1 MNRFQVSIK
10 RSLVTVVAILML
22 ATSLPLPLLAAMPV
36 SVDYEHIDKEQST
49 ILNADSVF
57 KAAEFDKDPTAR
69 DEANRQIQN
78 PPMPKTY
85 TYEIDYLAL
94 RGGSNES
101 AYQPYIA
108 TVGESASAEEKSRIS
123 KVITFPDLPGYR
135 KPRVRQKIDYDSIIK
150 EAKDQ
155 PRPGLTH
162 YRKVDSNLYEPKQ
175 VTIMVKHRFESLDK
189 PGTFDVDKEISAPMT
204 GYVGTIQ
211 PVPFLSDDKVNG
223 YQPESAD
230 IRICMPDQE
239 GAKGFTVERRYYR
252 KSYDVVYHTNGGTDI
267 PAKRL
272 YYGQKI
278 PKLEED
284 PSKRGVTLKGWV
296 ADQDLIYRDA
306 GIDTTIPKG
315 TLIEK
320 DKIKSNK
327 LIMPATDVTFTAQ
340 WDDKKKANYT
350 IQFWTQKAESG
361 NYDENKLG
369 PDGYDFAGATVVKDA
384 ETGTA
389 PDLDLVRPEN
399 VQFPDIPSDILT
411 EIRGGK
417 WKRLEEYYTRN
428 EKKTTKENLEDPNES
443 QPAKQVIKTVRPDGE
458 TVYNIYYDRREYTLL
473 FEKAPAAINDNIELE
488 SRMHVPSS
496 NENEKFID
504 YDSTYDPIKDPKKEK
519 YKPYSTTA
527 KFGERI
533 KGWPNDFWLID
544 KAKGVL
550 FPPRTSFLGWNRN
563 TVDQFNDPYVEFNDT
578 PPYWLSSKDFIDR
591 YKWGDPQEGRIN
603 PVTESTSTGEPL
615 DEYTMSFGPV
625 ASISNGP
632 DDHQF
637 AIYYLEYMFQGMED
651 EGRDSSYHFDPDMS
665 SVKIDT
671 HNPYP
676 YPAPYIPGFKSDA
689 PIDGDVQA
697 ISIDDMKWAYLLEG
711 STESKLHI
719 SLDEVSKKN
728 PNGKVSKNPE
738 GEATYRP
745 YNERSFFTAPPIQD
759 NQISQVPFENIK
771 KYHLT
776 FPYKRL
782 KYNIFLD
789 TNPYTIDDSKE
800 LESKTLSDGSSV
812 KIAGIY
818 YQKPLRKVDKLDQF
832 AAKLTDQDRPENLPD
847 SYVFKGW
854 SMDPEGNTMIKDT
867 SKNLEADRLEKEID
881 KKYKELSDN
890 YDKMT
895 GFYKALRNIEERE
908 TKTVEEEESV
918 KEEKKKTQEKIGP
931 LTNTDK
937 KLHDELSKLKAE
949 LQVADLTMPNHDI
962 VLYAI
967 WGEPDLEWTLTFD
980 PDGGKFKEP
989 DGKKIKTI
997 EPLNLATHKEGDS
1010 IVTSM
1015 GKAKYS
1021 VPVLQKKPSSADAPQ
1036 VFSVKHRMTIYE
1048 PNEPIKEDQPNQPD
1062 DPFYFI
1068 RPTKPGFDF
1077 GGWEVIHKKPD
1088 GSIDTDYVEQFG
1100 VRELYA
1106 FGNEVVSDVYLKAI
1120 WINNDLVT
1128 VQVKHHIMDED
1139 LNNEVELH
1147 TTELK
1152 EQRVGQYIYTNAKK
1166 HGEEFLLVPK
1176 DELTK
1181 KDNQYYKKY
1190 CEETDRSNSFYQNLR
1205 IMSEEE
1211 IKAAKEKNPSLTDDF
1226 INTFHYFYRPFRK
1239 RHYRVNYLGIK
1250 DPSEESENTLLS
1262 IADHSKLP
1270 KDSNY
1275 SHILEPEEVTNGNR
1289 DYDARNYRPLPGWK
1303 LESANQVQLIFDLD
1317 EHGNIQGINGVP
1329 SKEGVLPQVNFYYQD
1344 VRVIHRKGKESATPT
1359 GYCRI
1364 TFKADEGGSF
1374 GTDKDGKEIKEL
1386 YYDVIEGLEFRNLG
1400 VVPATP
1406 NDPASSSY
1414 AAKLQVQPGYTF
1426 KAWED
1431 SALLNKDTVI
1441 RESYTFTAKFT
1452 KQDAKEIVVF
1462 ESWKDGNDWVNDF
1475 LPTDKQYND
1484 ALADLKT
1491 EEFTGYEL
1499 RDKDD
1504 KVYEKLKEKEGEAPS
1519 DQPPRHE
1526 SIAAEI
1532 EWKGGTPFDVDIPVK
1547 VFKNIY
1553 RALDDANMPSVVREN
1568 IILKE
1573 KFVKVV
1579 VDPTNLA
1586 IDKQKKTYYVN
1597 PDAKVLIPNET
1608 PKPIPGYVFKGWRYK
1623 DANQDE
1629 QSIDLAQR
1637 HQIKAERTIYA
1648 VFEKESEFSATEIT
1662 VPESFQEGNTWVNS
1676 FLPSED
1682 DLKDA
1687 LRHQGE
1693 KSLPGDA
1700 KVDFGEGDASS
1711 WKTYSS
1717 LEKLKEALYD
1727 KLQEKKNP
1735 DDKSSRTEYVTA
1747 KITHGT
1753 KVAFVEIPIKVIKNI
1768 YEGKTLED
1776 KPEYVPEDYVKV
1788 ILNPTQHAKSP
1799 QKTVFYVNP
1808 KAQVIIPG
1816 KNPEGIDPY
1825 TFAAWTYEKD
1835 GGDVEFDLAKRH
1847 KFTKSPTLITAT
1859 YTTPDIIPYDPQD
1872 PEVRPTGYWRV
1883 TFEHDSGL
1891 RFANNPKPQAY
1902 LVRHD
1907 AGKKL
1912 GDPDLVKPSVEALI
1926 GYSFE
1931 KWDKADDLVIQ
1942 SDLTVTAKSKA
1953 IPDYLKKD
1961 KDTPK
1966 PDGYVE
1972 VVFVAGEHGT
1982 VPKTTYFVNPTK
1994 YLTLDPPATTPDTG
2008 YEFSSWDKDPRIPT
2022 QYTESITTITASFVP
2037 IGAIQTEETPGYVKV
2052 SFEIEGDGGSIVDGE
2067 VVTYYVDPNQ
2077 KVTLPDPHVIEE
2089 TGYKFEGWK
2098 PNPKT
2103 PTTYTEPTTIKGT
2116 FGPLDPIIPI
2126 ENPEKPEVS
2135 KPDGYVQVTFVP
2147 GTGGT
2152 LEGTKLYYV
2161 NPKAGKTLRDLA
2173 HPTIQPFTGY
2183 QANGWDKASDTSI
2196 TSDLTVTAQYAPY
2209 DDVIE
2214 KTKEDDSEKPQ
2225 GYIKVIFDTTDKGTI
2240 DGTNPEKSEKTVFV
2254 NPNKPVIL
2262 KDFAPKVAPK
2272 TGNEFARWDVD
2283 LQKLTVYQDGDRILA
2298 LYNTLDNIKTEETSG
2313 YAKVIFKQGDHG
2325 NLLKTVGGIPVATV
2339 SYWVKP
2345 GVKITLPAPLVK
2357 PDIGYRFVQWDKD
2370 LEVLAKEGDKPI
2382 EITAQYREYPDV
2394 MPGPGFKPDG
2404 YVTVT
2409 FKAGD
2414 HGKLQG
2420 TTVYYVNPEKT
2431 VDLTPRA
2438 DAIYKKPDIG
2448 YKPNDKNVWAPQ
2460 IPSNQQITVDTE
2472 YTFHFEPL
2480 ADVIKEEE
2488 GKTKPD
2494 GYVTVTFI
2502 PTDKATD
2509 KTKARSS
2516 YWVNPEKE
2524 VSITPGDPDGREED
2538 NNGISWTYHFIRWST
2553 SRGDTASWDKKE
2565 GKPTVVKGT
2574 FTQDTEITAQYL
2586 TSLDQQPI
2594 LPPPIP
2600 KEGVTTPIGV
2610 RPEAK
2615 ELIENIPG
2623 SSTKDPLPE
2632 KTQFSYVPGGEP
2644 NVEKPGE
2651 VPAKVRV
2658 TYPNGKTVDVDVT
2671 ITVVAQKK
2679 PTARAIYVPVEG
2691 KFPTTEDYEK
2701 ALSKPERAEL
2711 QSVSI
2716 KTNPDVSKVGQA
2728 EAKIIVTYTNG
2739 QTFEVDVP
2747 VIVFGDVI
2755 EQEHGDSIPD
2765 LGN

>member
-1 MNRFQVSIK
+1 M
-10 RSLVTVVAILML
+10 VTVVAILML
-22 ATSLPLPLLAAMPV
+22 ATSLPLPLLAEMPV

-49 ILNADSVF
+49 ILNADAVF
-57 KAAEFDKDPTAR
+57 IPAEFKEDPKNKG
-69 DEANRQIQN
+69 EANEQIQN
-78 PPMPKTY
+78 PPTPETY
-85 TYEIDYLAL
+85 TYEIDYLVP
-94 RGGSNES
+94 REGRQDS

-108 TVGESASAEEKSRIS
+108 TVGESASAEEKLKIS
-123 KVITFPDLPGYR
+123 KVINFPDLLGYR
-135 KPRVRQKIDYDSIIK
+135 KPRVRQKIDYNSIRK
-150 EAKDQ
+150 KAKDQ
-155 PRPGLTH
+155 PKPGLTH
-162 YRKVDSNLYEPKQ
+162 YRKVDSYLYEPNL
-175 VTIMVKHRFESLDK
+175 VMITVRHRFESLDN
-189 PGTFDVDKEISAPMT
+189 PGTFDDKKDIYSPMR
-204 GYVGTIQ
+204 GKVGDIQ
-211 PVPFLSDDKVNG
+211 PVPLFIGDELNG
-223 YQPESAD
+223 YQPESTE
-230 IRICMPDQE
+230 ISVRMPDQV

-252 KSYDVVYHTNGGTDI
+252 KSYDVVYHSDGGTDI

-284 PSKRGVTLKGWV
+284 PSKRGASLKGWV

-306 GIDTTIPKG
+306 GKDTTLPKG
-315 TLIEK
+315 TPIEK
-320 DKIKSNK
+320 DKIKSNN

-340 WDDKKKANYT
+340 WKDQEKANYT

-361 NYDENKLG
+361 DYDENKLG

-384 ETGTA
+384 EPGTA
-389 PDLDLVRPEN
+389 PDLNQVRPEN
-399 VQFPDIPSDILT
+399 VQFPDIPSDIL
-411 EIRGGK
+411 EKIRGGEWDLLK
-417 WKRLEEYYTRN
+417 KYYGRN
-428 EKKTTKENLEDPNES
+428 EKKTEKENLVDPNETDET
-443 QPAKQVIKTVRPDGE
+443 KKVIKKVRPDGE
-458 TVYNIYYDRREYTLL
+458 TVYNIYYDRQKYTLL
-473 FEKAPAAINDNIELE
+473 FEKAPAAVNSDIELE
-488 SRMHVPSS
+488 SRMHVPTSD
-496 NENEKFID
+496 ENEKFTN
-504 YDSTYDPIKDPKKEK
+504 YDSTYDPTKKEDYNP
-519 YKPYSTTA
+519 YKTTA

-544 KAKGVL
+544 KDYGVA
-550 FPPRTSFLGWNRN
+550 FPEYTSFLGWNRN
-563 TVDQFNDPYVEFNDT
+563 TEGQVDETWPDPEFNDT

-591 YKWGDPQEGRIN
+591 RRWGMPDEELIE
-603 PVTESTSTGEPL
+603 PVSESTSTGEPL
-615 DEYTMSFGPV
+615 PKYTMSFGPT
-625 ASISNGP
+625 ISG
-632 DDHQF
+632 DFQF
-637 AIYYLEYMFQGMED
+637 AIYYLEYLFQGMED
-651 EGRDSSYHFDPDMS
+651 EGTDSSYHFDPDMS
-665 SVKIDT
+665 YVKIDT
-671 HNPYP
+671 DGEYT
-676 YPAPYIPGFKSDA
+676 YPAPYIPGFESVA
-689 PIDGDVQA
+689 PTDNYNEQG
-697 ISIDDMKWAYLLEG
+697 ISYKMPEWAYLLDG
-711 STESKLHI
+711 STESELHS
-719 SLDEVSKKN
+719 SLD
-728 PNGKVSKNPE
+728 KVSKRNPK
-738 GEATYRP
+738 GEESTYRP
-745 YNERSFFTAPPIQD
+745 YNERSFFTAPPLQKNEI
-759 NQISQVPFENIK
+759 NGVPFKDIK

-800 LESKTLSDGSSV
+800 LESKTLNDGSSV
-812 KIAGIY
+812 KIEGIY
-818 YQKPLRKVDKLDQF
+818 YQKPLRKVNKLDEF
-832 AAKLTDQDRPENLPD
+832 ATKLTDQDRPKNLPD

-854 SMDPEGNTMIKDT
+854 SMDPEGNTMIKDWSVDSEGNTVIKDT
-867 SKNLEADRLEKEID
+867 SKNLEADRLEREIA

-890 YDKMT
+890 YDQMT
-895 GFYKALRNIEERE
+895 ELYNAIRELEKRE
-908 TKTVEEEESV
+908 TKTVEEKESV
-918 KEEKKKTQEKIGP
+918 DKEIEKTQEKIGP
-931 LTNTDK
+931 LTRKDK
-937 KLHDELSKLKAE
+937 KLHDELSQLKAE

-980 PDGGKFKEP
+980 PDGGEFKEP
-989 DGKKIKTI
+989 DGKKIKI
-997 EPLNLATHKEGDS
+997 EPLNLATHKEGES

-1015 GKAKYS
+1015 GKAKYR
-1021 VPVLQKKPSSADAPQ
+1021 VPQEMPLSADGHQ
-1036 VFSVKHRMTIYE
+1036 TFSVKHRMTIYE
-1048 PNEPIKEDQPNQPD
+1048 PNEPIKQDQPNQPD

-1068 RPTKPGFDF
+1068 RPKRDGYDF

-1088 GSIDTDYVEQFG
+1088 GSIDNSYMRNFH

-1120 WINNDLVT
+1120 WIKNDLVT
-1128 VQVKHHIMDED
+1128 VQVKHHMMDED
-1139 LNNEVELH
+1139 LKNEVNLN
-1147 TTELK
+1147 TIDLLP
-1152 EQRVGQYIYTNAKK
+1152 QRVGQVVYTTGTEQGK
-1166 HGEEFLLVPK
+1166 EVLLVPAV
-1176 DELTK
+1176 ELQEK
-1181 KDNQYYKKY
+1181 EVQNYEKY
-1190 CEETDRSNSFYQNLR
+1190 LEVTGRSNSFYQNLR

-1211 IKAAKEKNPSLTDDF
+1211 IEKAKKENPSLTDDF

-1250 DPSEESENTLLS
+1250 DPSEESENSLLS
-1262 IADHSKLP
+1262 IADHSKLA

-1275 SHILEPEEVTNGNR
+1275 SYILAPEEVTNGNL

-1344 VRVIHRKGKESATPT
+1344 VRVIHRKGKESATPD
-1359 GYCRI
+1359 GYHRI
-1364 TFKADEGGSF
+1364 IFRADEGGSF
-1374 GTDKDGKEIKEL
+1374 GADKDGEPIKEL
-1386 YYDVIEGLEFRNLG
+1386 YYDVIDGLEFRNLG

-1406 NDPASSSY
+1406 KDPASSSY
-1414 AAKLQVQPGYTF
+1414 AAKIQVQPGYTF
-1426 KAWED
+1426 KAWDD

-1491 EEFTGYEL
+1491 EEFTGYKL

-1553 RALDDANMPSVVREN
+1553 RALDDANMPSVVRDN
-1568 IILKE
+1568 PILKE

-1579 VDPTNLA
+1579 VDPTKLA
-1586 IDKQKKTYYVN
+1586 KDTQKKTYYVN
-1597 PDAKVLIPNET
+1597 PDAKVQIPNET
-1608 PKPIPGYVFKGWRYK
+1608 PEPIPGYVFKGWRYK

-1629 QSIDLAQR
+1629 QSIDLSQR

-1662 VPESFQEGNTWVNS
+1662 VPESFRDGDTWVNS

-1687 LRHQGE
+1687 LRYQGE

-1700 KVDFGEGDASS
+1700 KVEFGEGDASS
-1711 WKTYSS
+1711 WKAYKS
-1717 LEKLKEALYD
+1717 LEDSLYSKLKE
-1727 KLQEKKNP
+1727 KENP

-1747 KITHGT
+1747 KITTGS
-1753 KVAFVEIPIKVIKNI
+1753 KVAYVEIPIKVIKNI

-1788 ILNPTQHAKSP
+1788 ILDPTQHAKLP

-1808 KAQVIIPG
+1808 EAKVLIPG
-1816 KNPEGIDPY
+1816 EDPEGIDPY
-1825 TFAAWTYEKD
+1825 SFDAWRLGKD
-1835 GGDVEFDLAKRH
+1835 GAGERH
-1847 KFTKSPTLITAT
+1847 TLDARRQFQKETYIKATYKSPT
-1859 YTTPDIIPYDPQD
+1859 IIPYDPQD
-1872 PEVRPTGYWRV
+1872 PKVRPTGYWRV

-2283 LQKLTVYQDGDRILA
+2283 LQKLTVYQDGDRIQA

-2357 PDIGYRFVQWDKD
+2357 PNTGYRFDQWNKD
-2370 LEVLAKEGDKPI
+2370 LEVKATAGSEI
-2382 EITAQYREYPDV
+2382 VITAEYASYPPIL
-2394 MPGPGFKPDG
+2394 PGPGFQPDG
-2404 YVTVT
+2404 YVIVT
-2409 FKAGD
+2409 FEPKD
-2414 HGKLQG
+2414 HGKLIG

-2431 VDLTPRA
+2431 VNLTPMA
-2438 DAIYKKPDIG
+2438 DAIYKKPDLG
-2448 YKPNDKNVWAPQ
+2448 YLPGNWDKQ
-2460 IPSNQQITVDTE
+2460 IPSNERITQNIT
-2472 YTFHFEPL
+2472 YIFNFIPNEP
-2480 ADVIKEEE
+2480 VIKEEE

-2574 FTQDTEITAQYL
+2574 FTQDTEITAQYS
-2586 TSLDQQPI
+2586 TSLDQQPL

-2610 RPEAK
+2610 TPEAK

-2644 NVEKPGE
+2644 NVKEPGE

-2716 KTNPDVSKVGQA
+2716 KTNPDVSKVGQSKA
-2728 EAKIIVTYTNG
+2728 GIIVTYTNG

-2747 VIVFGDVI
+2747 VIVFGNVI

>member
-1 MNRFQVSIK
+1 MNRFQISIK

-22 ATSLPLPLLAAMPV
+22 ATSVPLPLLAEMPV
-36 SVDYEHIDKEQST
+36 SVDYEHIDKELSK
-49 ILNADSVF
+49 ILNADAVF
-57 KAAEFDKDPTAR
+57 IPAEFAEDPKNPG
-69 DEANRQIQN
+69 EANRQIQN
-78 PPMPKTY
+78 PPTPETY
-85 TYEIDYLAL
+85 TYEIDYLVP
-94 RGGSNES
+94 REGRQDS

-108 TVGESASAEEKSRIS
+108 TVGESASAEEKSKIS
-123 KVITFPDLPGYR
+123 KVITFPDLLGYR
-135 KPRVRQKIDYDSIIK
+135 KPRVRQKIDYNSIIK
-150 EAKDQ
+150 KAKDQ
-155 PRPGLTH
+155 PKPGLTH
-162 YRKVDSNLYEPKQ
+162 YRKVDSYLYEPNL
-175 VTIMVKHRFESLDK
+175 VMITVRHRFESLDN
-189 PGTFDVDKEISAPMT
+189 PGTFDDKKDIYSPMR
-204 GYVGTIQ
+204 GKVGDIQ
-211 PVPFLSDDKVNG
+211 PVPLFIGDELNG
-223 YQPESAD
+223 YQPESTE
-230 IRICMPDQE
+230 ISVRMPDQV

-252 KSYDVVYHTNGGTDI
+252 KSYDVVYNSDGGTDI

-284 PSKRGVTLKGWV
+284 PSKRGASLKGWV

-306 GIDTTIPKG
+306 GKDTTLPKG
-315 TLIEK
+315 TPIEK
-320 DKIKSNK
+320 DKIKSNN
-327 LIMPATDVTFTAQ
+327 LIMPDTDVTFTAQ
-340 WDDKKKANYT
+340 WKDQEKANYT

-361 NYDENKLG
+361 DYDENKLG

-384 ETGTA
+384 EPGTA
-389 PDLDLVRPEN
+389 PDLDQVRPEN
-399 VQFPDIPSDILT
+399 VQFPDIPSDIL
-411 EIRGGK
+411 EKIRGGE
-417 WKRLEEYYTRN
+417 WDLLEKYYGRN
-428 EKKTTKENLEDPNES
+428 EKKTEKENLVDPNETDET
-443 QPAKQVIKTVRPDGE
+443 KKVIKKVRPDGE

-473 FEKAPAAINDNIELE
+473 FEKSPAILDVWENIGFE
-488 SRMHVPSS
+488 SKMHVPTS
-496 NENEKFID
+496 NENEPFKN
-504 YDSTYDPIKDPKKEK
+504 YDSTKAVN
-519 YKPYSTTA
+519 KPYETTA

-544 KAKGVL
+544 KNDGVA
-550 FPPRTSFLGWNRN
+550 FPESTSFLGWNRN
-563 TVDQFNDPYVEFNDT
+563 TEDQVSGDWPAEEYIDT

-591 YKWGDPQEGRIN
+591 RRGGLPDEDLII
-603 PVTESTSTGEPL
+603 PVTKSTSTGKTLPK
-615 DEYTMSFGPV
+615 YTMSFGPTV
-625 ASISNGP
+625 SAEN
-632 DDHQF
+632 QF
-637 AIYYLEYMFQGMED
+637 AIFYLEYIFQGMED
-651 EGRDSSYHFDPDMS
+651 EETDSSYHFDPDMS
-665 SVKIDT
+665 YVKIDT
-671 HNPYP
+671 SVEYT
-676 YPAPYIPGFKSDA
+676 YPAPYIPGFESEA
-689 PIDGDVQA
+689 PTDEYDVQG
-697 ISIDDMKWAYLLEG
+697 ISIKDIEHNKWAYSLKG
-711 STESKLHI
+711 STESELHI

-728 PNGKVSKNPE
+728 PKGEESKNPE
-738 GEATYRP
+738 GKVTYRP
-745 YNERSFFTAPPIQD
+745 YNERSFFTAPPLQKNEI
-759 NQISQVPFENIK
+759 NGVPFKDIE

-854 SMDPEGNTMIKDT
+854 SMDPEGNTMIKDS
-867 SKNLEADRLEKEID
+867 SKNNEAKRLEGEID

-890 YDKMT
+890 YDQMT
-895 GFYKALRNIEERE
+895 ELYNAIKELEERKTT
-908 TKTVEEEESV
+908 TKEEMESV
-918 KEEKKKTQEKIGP
+918 TTEIKETQKKIGP
-931 LTNTDK
+931 LTSKDK
-937 KLHDELSKLKAE
+937 QLHDELSQLKAE

-967 WGEPDLEWTLTFD
+967 WGEPDLEWTITFD
-980 PDGGKFKEP
+980 LDGGTFNT
-989 DGKKIKTI
+989 IQTVRTI

-1021 VPVLQKKPSSADAPQ
+1021 VPQKMSPSADGPQ
-1036 VFSVKHRMTIYE
+1036 IFSVKHRMTIYE

-1068 RPTKPGFDF
+1068 RPTKDGYDF

-1106 FGNEVVSDVYLKAI
+1106 FGNEVVTDVYLKAI
-1120 WINNDLVT
+1120 WIKNDLVT
-1128 VQVKHHIMDED
+1128 VQVKNHMLDED
-1139 LNNEVELH
+1139 LKHEVVLSGEPLVP
-1147 TTELK
+1147 
-1152 EQRVGQYIYTNAKK
+1152 QRVGQLVYTTGTEQGK
-1166 HGEEFLLVPK
+1166 EVLLVPLY
-1176 DELTK
+1176 ELQEK
-1181 KDNQYYKKY
+1181 EVQNYEKY
-1190 CEETDRSNSFYQNLR
+1190 LEVTGRSNSFYQNLR

-1211 IKAAKEKNPSLTDDF
+1211 IEKAKKENPSLTDDF

-1250 DPSEESENTLLS
+1250 DPSKESENSLLS

-1317 EHGNIQGINGVP
+1317 KDGNIQGINGVP

-1374 GTDKDGKEIKEL
+1374 GTDNEGNEIKEL
-1386 YYDVIEGLEFRNLG
+1386 YYDVIEGLEFRNFNKL
-1400 VVPATP
+1400 VPATP
-1406 NDPASSSY
+1406 DQTGAPSD
-1414 AAKLQVQPGYTF
+1414 AKKIQVQPGYQF
-1426 KAWED
+1426 KAWDD
-1431 SALLNKDTVI
+1431 SPLLDPYTMI
-1441 RESYTFTAKFT
+1441 RRDYTFTAKFT
-1452 KQDAKEIVVF
+1452 KLEVPKAKEIVVF
-1462 ESWKDGNDWVNDF
+1462 ESWKDGNDWGNDF
-1475 LPTDKQYND
+1475 LPTNEQYDD
-1484 ALADLKT
+1484 AMAVFKP
-1491 EEFTGYEL
+1491 EEFTGYTL
-1499 RDKDD
+1499 KDTD
-1504 KVYEKLKEKEGEAPS
+1504 ASIYEKLKEEGGAPS

-1532 EWKGGTPFDVDIPVK
+1532 AWNGGSSFPVQIPVK

-1553 RALDDANMPSVVREN
+1553 RALDDANMPSVVRDN
-1568 IILKE
+1568 PILKE

-1662 VPESFQEGNTWVNS
+1662 VPESFRDGDTWVNS

-1687 LRHQGE
+1687 LSHKGPDGQSA
-1693 KSLPGDA
+1693 SLPADA
-1700 KVDFGEGDASS
+1700 KVEFGEGDASS
-1711 WKTYSS
+1711 WKAYKS
-1717 LEKLKEALYD
+1717 LEDSLYNKLKE
-1727 KLQEKKNP
+1727 KENP

-1747 KITHGT
+1747 KITTGS
-1753 KVAFVEIPIKVIKNI
+1753 KVAYVEIPIKVIKNI

-1788 ILNPTQHAKSP
+1788 ILDPTQHAKLP

-1808 KAQVIIPG
+1808 EAKVLIPG
-1816 KNPEGIDPY
+1816 EDPEGIDPY
-1825 TFAAWTYEKD
+1825 SFDAWRLGKD
-1835 GGDVEFDLAKRH
+1835 GAGEKH
-1847 KFTKSPTLITAT
+1847 TLDTRRQFKDELTYIKAT
-1859 YTTPDIIPYDPQD
+1859 YGSPEIISYDPQD

-1931 KWDKADDLVIQ
+1931 KWDKEDELVIQ
-1942 SDLTVTAKSKA
+1942 SDLIVTAKSKA

-1982 VPKTTYFVNPTK
+1982 VPKTSYFVNPTK

-2008 YEFSSWDKDPRIPT
+2008 YVFSSWDKDPRIPT
-2022 QYTESITTITASFVP
+2022 QYTKPITTITASFVP

-2147 GTGGT
+2147 GTGGS

-2173 HPTIQPFTGY
+2173 HPTIKPFTGY
-2183 QANGWDKASDTSI
+2183 QANGWDKASDTPI

-2209 DDVIE
+2209 DEVIE

-2225 GYIKVIFDTTDKGTI
+2225 GYIKVIFDTTEKGII
-2240 DGTNPEKSEKTVFV
+2240 DGTNPEKTEKIVFV
-2254 NPNKPVIL
+2254 NPHKPVIL

-2283 LQKLTVYQDGDRILA
+2283 LQKLTVYQDGDRIQA
-2298 LYNTLDNIKTEETSG
+2298 LYNTLDNIKTEETPG
-2313 YAKVIFKQGDHG
+2313 YVKVIFKQGDHG
-2325 NLLKTVGGIPVATV
+2325 TLLKTVGGTPVARIP
-2339 SYWVKP
+2339 YWIKP

-2357 PDIGYRFVQWDKD
+2357 PNTGYRFDQWDKD
-2370 LEVLAKEGDKPI
+2370 LEVKAKEGDKPI
-2382 EITAQYREYPDV
+2382 EITAQYQEYPNV
-2394 MPGPGFKPDG
+2394 MPGPGFKPEG
-2404 YVTVT
+2404 YVEVT
-2409 FKAGD
+2409 FKPKD
-2414 HGKLQG
+2414 HGELFG
-2420 TTVYYVNPEKT
+2420 TTLYYVNPEKT

-2448 YKPNDKNVWAPQ
+2448 YQPGSWDKQ
-2460 IPSNQQITVDTE
+2460 IPSNQQITVNTE

-2524 VSITPGDPDGREED
+2524 VSITPGDPDGRKED

-2553 SRGDTASWDKKE
+2553 SRGGTASWDKKE
-2565 GKPTVVKGT
+2565 GDPTLVKGT
-2574 FTQDTEITAQYL
+2574 FTQDTEITAQYS
-2586 TSLDQQPI
+2586 TSLDQQPL

-2623 SSTKDPLPE
+2623 STTPKPLPDG
-2632 KTQFSYVPGGEP
+2632 TQFSYVPGGEP

-2671 ITVVAQKK
+2671 ITVVAQEA
-2679 PTARAIYVPVEG
+2679 PTARALYVPVAG
-2691 KFPTTEDYEK
+2691 KLPTVEDYKTVLDLPKE
-2701 ALSKPERAEL
+2701 ATL

-2716 KTNPDVSKVGQA
+2716 LTNPDLSRVGQVA
-2728 EAKIIVTYTNG
+2728 AKIKVTYTNG